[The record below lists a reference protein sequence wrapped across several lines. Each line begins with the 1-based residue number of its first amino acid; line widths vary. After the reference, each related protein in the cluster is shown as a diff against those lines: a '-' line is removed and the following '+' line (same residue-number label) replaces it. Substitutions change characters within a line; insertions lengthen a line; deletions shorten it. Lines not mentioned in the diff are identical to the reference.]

1 MLKLTSALY
10 NLGEFLVP
18 TSCKAHLVFTQ
29 VHLKYMQKCSQ
40 DLIHLQ
46 WFIVTVKWMRFRIT
60 METNLHCALSLGI
73 L

>member
-18 TSCKAHLVFTQ
+18 TACKAHLVVIQ
-29 VHLKYMQKCSQ
+29 VHLNYTQKHRQ

-60 METNLHCALSLGI
+60 METNLHCALSLGT